1 MARALQLNEYKIY
14 YTDKFIYVWRTYVY
28 NCKYLAQCIVARF
41 YAVNSIIKYGCVG
54 NNECIICDVCKL
66 FMKTIDML
74 WVYPATFDFTQ
85 DDCLMLG
92 QLRIIKS
99 LSDWSV
105 DTAPHPVSAIKDRLG
120 GRGQIWLLPT
130 LWLSVC
136 CSYMSMAATS

>member
-1 MARALQLNEYKIY
+1 MELCNWMS
-14 YTDKFIYVWRTYVY
+14 TKFIILISLSMYDVRTC
-28 NCKYLAQCIVARF
+28 NCKYLAQCIVAWF
-41 YAVNSIIKYGCVG
+41 YAVNSMIKCGCVG

-92 QLRIIKS
+92 QLHIIKS

-130 LWLSVC
+130 LLCYDWVCVVAICPWLLP
-136 CSYMSMAATS
+136 